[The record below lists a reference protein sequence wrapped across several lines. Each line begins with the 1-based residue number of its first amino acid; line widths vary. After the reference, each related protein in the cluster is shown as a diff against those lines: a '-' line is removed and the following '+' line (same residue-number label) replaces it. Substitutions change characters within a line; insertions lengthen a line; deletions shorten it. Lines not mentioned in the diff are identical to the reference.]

1 MGKIKEALGW
11 KILRDILLACGL
23 VLILFPL
30 YLVLINSFKT
40 LDEAG
45 KRISLPFPPDSISEI
60 SRSYLPTAITGYS

>member
-45 KRISLPFPPDSISEI
+45 KNFFGFPPDSISEI